1 MTFPAN
7 RMRRMRRS
15 EPLRALVRETVLD
28 PGDLIYP
35 LFICPGK
42 GERNPVGSMPGVFR
56 APAPGTTTASCSRRC
71 AR

>member
-7 RMRRMRRS
+7 RMRRMRRG
-15 EPLRALVRETVLD
+15 EPLRALVRETALD

-42 GERNPVGSMPGVFR
+42 GVRNPVSFH
-56 APAPGTTTASCSRRC
+56 ARRFQSVGGRSG
-71 AR
+71 ARG